1 MATVSANDCPTTA
14 EHCRVRK
21 RRVEGKVRKNF
32 SCQLCE
38 KAFNSLEKLKVH
50 SYSHTGERPYHCT
63 HTDCTKAFVSKYKLL
78 RHMATHSPEK
88 THKCSY
94 CEKMFHRKDHLKNH
108 LHTHDPNKEAF
119 SCTECGKSYN
129 TKLGFRRHQALH
141 AAHRGDLTCQAFKDT
156 GKAPVEAEVAI
167 HRIRITL
174 TSRNVKSLEKVF
186 FPPPVVCADLIR
198 GAKEKSLKVK
208 GPVRMPTK
216 SENNE
221 ISEPHQ
227 LRVYL
232 KVRPF
237 SEEELRSNED
247 QGCVVFEDS
256 ETIALHAPKGSAT
269 MKSSEKGIGQQVY
282 KFSFTQIFG
291 PTCTQAE
298 FFEGTISS
306 QVHDFLHGKNA
317 LVFSYGVTN
326 AGKTYTIQGSQKEP
340 GILPR
345 ALEVM
350 FKHIGGHQYEH
361 MDLKPYL
368 SSDVQ
373 KLDSDQLKV
382 EKNAKAA
389 LFSSL
394 KEEPEP
400 TRSSRNSSTSSSVG
414 SLSFSSVSYDHTA
427 DSVDGM
433 VERPCLYSVWVA
445 FYEIYNEHV
454 YDLLQL
460 AHTTKTKRRPALR
473 VCEDS
478 TGSSYIRDLRWVNVQ
493 NAEEASKILRV
504 GNKNRSA
511 AATKMNQSSSR
522 SHSIFTIKLIRM
534 EGGDV
539 QGLSEMKMSYIPF
552 RESKLTRL
560 FQGMFCGRGRA
571 SMIVNINQ
579 CASTYDETIHVMKF
593 SAVAKQVIP
602 PRSLES
608 LAPRLVGLDGKP
620 LLKNGFIDDQAV
632 DDYLSEEELL
642 DGDEADMSI
651 LPQEELLGLVES
663 LRVKLLAERRKNLLQ
678 EIQIRKEMGDAMLQQ
693 IMEAEELHSRQM
705 VDLKES
711 YEEKMDRTFEMYKE
725 ALKEHAYQC
734 ALERLEEDYIPIE
747 EYNEEQE
754 RVKEL
759 EKLVRE
765 WEQKSRCYGHLPVM
779 QDNFMQTSPVPTTE
793 ESDAE
798 RFKMLYKEKCA
809 VEKLC
814 VDKQE
819 EQKMEGL
826 QSDVVAKEKEMNS
839 LRQEIAK
846 LANDSVGQ
854 SRPRCGLLVNI
865 KESMTPPSTGSLCR
879 TIKKSVRATTS
890 LRKKP
895 S

>member
-1 MATVSANDCPTTA
+1 MTTVIDVTNEDTVLVAMESTA
-14 EHCRVRK
+14 
-21 RRVEGKVRKNF
+21 
-32 SCQLCE
+32 CE
-38 KAFNSLEKLKVH
+38 PHNAALPELS
-50 SYSHTGERPYHCT
+50 G
-63 HTDCTKAFVSKYKLL
+63 VS
-78 RHMATHSPEK
+78 S
-88 THKCSY
+88 
-94 CEKMFHRKDHLKNH
+94 
-108 LHTHDPNKEAF
+108 
-119 SCTECGKSYN
+119 
-129 TKLGFRRHQALH
+129 
-141 AAHRGDLTCQAFKDT
+141 
-156 GKAPVEAEVAI
+156 
-167 HRIRITL
+167 IT
-174 TSRNVKSLEKVF
+174 SQ
-186 FPPPVVCADLIR
+186 
-198 GAKEKSLKVK
+198 
-208 GPVRMPTK
+208 
-216 SENNE
+216 SETAE
-221 ISEPHQ
+221 ISEKQQ

-247 QGCVVFEDS
+247 QGCVVLEDS

-306 QVHDFLHGKNA
+306 QVHDFIHGKNA

-326 AGKTYTIQGSQKEP
+326 AGKTYTVQGSQKEP

-345 ALEVM
+345 ALEVV
-350 FKHIGGHQYEH
+350 FKHIAGRQYEH

-373 KLDSDQLKV
+373 QLDSEQLKV

-389 LFSSL
+389 LFSLL

-400 TRSSRNSSTSSSVG
+400 TKSSRNRSSTSSVS

-427 DSVDGM
+427 DSDGM
-433 VERPCLYSVWVA
+433 VEGQCLYSVWVA

-460 AHTTKTKRRPALR
+460 AHTSKTKRRLALR
-473 VCEDS
+473 VCDDS

-493 NAEEASKILRV
+493 NAEEANKILRV

-534 EGGDV
+534 GGDV
-539 QGLSEMKMSYIPF
+539 QGLSDLSLCDLAGSERCNKTKTFGERLKEAGNINNSLLILGKCIAALRNNQGCRMKMSYIPF

-571 SMIVNINQ
+571 SMIVNINE
-579 CASTYDETIHVMKF
+579 CASTYDETLHVMKF
-593 SAVAKQVIP
+593 SAVARQVLQVIP
-602 PRSLES
+602 QRSLES

-620 LLKNGFIDDQAV
+620 LLKNGVIDDQAV

-651 LPQEELLGLVES
+651 LPQEVTLLLLNG
-663 LRVKLLAERRKNLLQ
+663 LLAS
-678 EIQIRKEMGDAMLQQ
+678 AVTMLRYCN
-693 IMEAEELHSRQM
+693 SRC
-705 VDLKES
+705 S
-711 YEEKMDRTFEMYKE
+711 KMDSTFEMYKE

-765 WEQKSRCYGHLPVM
+765 LEQKCQRCGPPLM
-779 QDNFMQTSPVPTTE
+779 QDNSMQTNPVPATE
-793 ESDAE
+793 SE

-809 VEKLC
+809 VEELC
-814 VDKQE
+814 VEKQE
-819 EQKMEGL
+819 LIVSFEQRISELHETLQEAGESYMEKLAEVQNLQNRLSNQEQKIECLESGVL
-826 QSDVVAKEKEMNS
+826 AKEKEINC

-854 SRPRCGLLVNI
+854 PRPRCGLLVNI
-865 KESMTPPSTGSLCR
+865 KESMTPHSTGSLCR

-890 LRKKP
+890 LRKKQ